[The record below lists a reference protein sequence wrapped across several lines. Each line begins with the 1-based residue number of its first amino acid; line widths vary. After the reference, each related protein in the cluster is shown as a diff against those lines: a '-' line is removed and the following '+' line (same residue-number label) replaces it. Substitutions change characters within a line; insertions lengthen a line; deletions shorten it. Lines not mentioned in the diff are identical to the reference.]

1 MVKKRFLVPNLFTGL
16 NFLLGIY
23 SILVM
28 HETFSSPSV
37 GQPILGFTKSPLIL
51 ASWMIIWCVLF
62 DKLDGFA
69 ARILKASSDFGA
81 QFDSLADL
89 VAFGVAPGFLVYFY
103 MQTLDYAWFAA
114 HRPLMMVSVSV
125 YMLCASMRLARYN
138 AVDSEELVN
147 YFHGL
152 PSTFAGGFIAISVI
166 LYSKYQFAWKFPG
179 FMAAL
184 PLLLI
189 LTGIL
194 MVSPLYLP
202 KLVRRKNNALN
213 LLQLVNIIL
222 GYIAGFGMVF
232 PEYLYVMLLL
242 YGVGG
247 FTFGFFKKGVILASP
262 SDPNSD

>member
-1 MVKKRFLVPNLFTGL
+1 MVKSRFLVPNLFTGL

-28 HETFSSPSV
+28 HETFSSPNP
-37 GQPILGFTKSPLIL
+37 GQPILGFQKAPLIL

-81 QFDSLADL
+81 QFDSLADMA
-89 VAFGVAPGFLVYFY
+89 AFGIAPGFLVYFY
-103 MQTLDYAWFAA
+103 LQTLDYAWFAG
-114 HRPLMMVSVSV
+114 HRPLMIISVSV

-138 AVDSEELVN
+138 AIDSEELVN

-152 PSTFAGGFIAISVI
+152 PSTFAGGFMAMSVI
-166 LYSKYQFAWKFPG
+166 LYSKYEVAWRFPG
-179 FMAAL
+179 SLLVL

-189 LTGIL
+189 FTGIL

-202 KLVRRKNNALN
+202 KLVSRQNKAFN
-213 LLQLVNIIL
+213 LLQIANIIF
-222 GYIAGFGMVF
+222 GYICGFGMIF
-232 PEYLYVMLLL
+232 PEYLYGMLLL
-242 YGVGG
+242 YGV
-247 FTFGFFKKGVILASP
+247 FGFGFGFIKKGMIQGAS
-262 SDPNSD
+262 SAPNSD